1 MTDEKRKVEI
11 KESADNKP
19 SEPLIPDIF
28 EVSTSMPDPQGQFNA
43 VPPVEIAT
51 KVLQVQGRL
60 GALFPSGVMN
70 IRGNEVKYITK
81 HQVINALVPLMM
93 DSGLVCIYGGIHHID
108 TLDKRTTL
116 VGSPRR
122 EVTFLKERLWA
133 VYHLVDVDTGAKYS
147 QMIPADVSGMD
158 AKNATVAL
166 AFGERDFLSQVFM
179 IRAKGDAASVEDLQM
194 EDYSPLS
201 VARNLDMEGIRETLE
216 IKATNAI
223 HRVSRRKVDE
233 EAQRRGITVQA
244 RTEEMNSTELME
256 VIDICM
262 ELMNPS
268 SAKDHLAS
276 IGREK
281 HNDPRSA

>member
-1 MTDEKRKVEI
+1 MTTGKDATVIKDLTKSESIEPVVSEIVEI
-11 KESADNKP
+11 PISR
-19 SEPLIPDIF
+19 
-28 EVSTSMPDPQGQFNA
+28 PDPKGQFDA
-43 VPPVEIAT
+43 APPVEIAL
-51 KVLQVQGRL
+51 KVLQVQGKL
-60 GALFPSGVMN
+60 GALLPSGVMN
-70 IRGNEVKYITK
+70 IRGTEVKYITK

-108 TLDKRTTL
+108 TLDKRMT
-116 VGSPRR
+116 VIGSPRR

-166 AFGERDFLSQVFM
+166 AFGERDFLSQIFM
-179 IRAKGDAASVEDLQM
+179 IRAKGDAASAEELQM

-223 HRVSRRKVDE
+223 HRVSRIRLDE
-233 EAQRRGITVQA
+233 ESKRRGVSVRIPIQ
-244 RTEEMNSTELME
+244 EMNSTELLE
-256 VIDICM
+256 IIDICM
-262 ELMNPS
+262 ALMAPS
-268 SAKDHLAS
+268 TAKDHLAS
-276 IGREK
+276 IGTEK

>member
-1 MTDEKRKVEI
+1 MNEKKEVIDIKDSSSPESIVPFVSDIVEI
-11 KESADNKP
+11 P
-19 SEPLIPDIF
+19 
-28 EVSTSMPDPQGQFNA
+28 VSRPDPTGQFDA
-43 VPPVEIAT
+43 VPPVEIAL

-60 GALFPSGVMN
+60 GSLFPSGVMN

-108 TLDKRTTL
+108 TLDKRLTM

-122 EVTFLKERLWA
+122 EVTFLKERIWA

-179 IRAKGDAASVEDLQM
+179 IRAKGDSATM
-194 EDYSPLS
+194 EDIQMTDFSPLS
-201 VARNLDMEGIRETLE
+201 VARNLDMEGIHETLK
-216 IKATNAI
+216 IKARNAI
-223 HRVSRRKVDE
+223 QRVSRRRVDE
-233 EAQRRGITVQA
+233 EAKRRGVSVKIP
-244 RTEEMNSTELME
+244 TEEMNSTELME

-268 SAKDHLAS
+268 SAKEHLAS
-276 IGREK
+276 IGKEN
-281 HNDPRSA
+281 HDDPRSA

>member
-1 MTDEKRKVEI
+1 MTDEKTAVDI
-11 KESADNKP
+11 KNSTNNKP

-28 EVSTSMPDPQGQFNA
+28 EIPTSMPDPQGQYNSP
-43 VPPVEIAT
+43 PPVEVAT
-51 KVLQVQGRL
+51 KVLQIQGKL
-60 GALFPSGVMN
+60 GALLPTGVMN
-70 IRGNEVKYITK
+70 IHGNEIKYITK

-93 DSGLVCIYGGIHHID
+93 ETGLVCIYGGIHHID
-108 TLDKRTTL
+108 TLDKRIAV

-122 EVTFLKERLWA
+122 QVTFLKERLWA

-147 QMIPADVSGMD
+147 QMIPADVSGID

-179 IRAKGDAASVEDLQM
+179 IRAKGDEATIEDLSM
-194 EDYSPLS
+194 TNYSPLS
-201 VARNLDMEGIRETLE
+201 VARKLDMEGIRETLE

-223 HRVSRRKVDE
+223 GRVSRRKVDE
-233 EAQRRGITVQA
+233 EAKRRGVTVRM
-244 RTEEMNSTELME
+244 RTEEMNSKELME

-268 SAKDHLAS
+268 TAKDHLAS
-276 IGREK
+276 IGKEK
-281 HNDPRSA
+281 HHDPRSA